1 LLDTNDRQKRQTQYQ
16 RAKTDLDTTFQLI
29 VNAVQEQQTLKNPVQ
44 RAIELLQQEYSIKL
58 TSDELDRA
66 IDVLTNKTK
75 AIVFITLDKDNRD
88 RWLQRN
94 ANVALVDREAI

>member
-1 LLDTNDRQKRQTQYQ
+1 
-16 RAKTDLDTTFQLI
+16 LI
-29 VNAVQEQQTLKNPVQ
+29 VNAVQEQQTSKNPVQ

>member
-29 VNAVQEQQTLKNPVQ
+29 VNAVQEQQTSKNPVQ

-58 TSDELDRA
+58 TSDELL
-66 IDVLTNKTK
+66 IEPLM
-75 AIVFITLDKDNRD
+75 F
-88 RWLQRN
+88 LQIRQR
-94 ANVALVDREAI
+94 LLSLSH